1 MEADA
6 LVSFLIDQRFPLVL
20 GAVALVVAVLAVIR
34 LSALDKRQA
43 QDAEALRQRL
53 DTLWH
58 DMDEW
63 RVSGFSNP
71 PQTAHALARETV
83 DDARFATERAAYEEI
98 WPQVWALHDKLGVF
112 LRAVEAGEPAGDS
125 RLAAR
130 HAALEARDIQN
141 RLKPF
146 CHQEVDELITRLIDA
161 DIKAHLAA
169 CQYLDLL
176 RDTATSEH
184 SHERNVQRDKFRMIY
199 DGEARELV
207 TRLVEA
213 IRARTLGGN

>member
-83 DDARFATERAAYEEI
+83 DDARFATERAAYEQI

-184 SHERNVQRDKFRMIY
+184 GHERNVQRDKFRMIY

-213 IRARTLGGN
+213 IRARTLGGS